1 MKNSALVLLLTVAGV
16 AALAA
21 GSLYFGAPAFGWL
34 IIAAIFVIFIGAA
47 LRDLMLIKQIER
59 EADILKEL
67 STKRNPF
74 TEAPSSGLVAE
85 CVNGVMEICTVNNL
99 SVEAFLEILNAKSRL
114 KFGKSASGVVILLG
128 LMGTFFGL
136 MLSVSTAGSA
146 IDNSSTAAT
155 MDTVHSIFSS
165 MKGIFG
171 TSLCGIFASLILS
184 AIHTLAK
191 NDVEKFAADLDF
203 FAVSK
208 LYKMCA
214 PLPAESY
221 NGEDVAEK
229 MEQVAETMRGAFAT
243 TVAEVKNAFV
253 ESQNATI
260 ESMRKMSAELS
271 SNFANT
277 ASALNAKFET
287 MASANSAATT
297 KLVTEVSEQFAGT
310 RSATLESVNGLLD
323 SFKSGLTSA
332 VESSLSKMQSM
343 QNAFPAE
350 LKESVSALSSQINA
364 SLVKQSETASA
375 EWSKLME
382 RFAEIADKS
391 AAAEA
396 EHLASLHGASAG
408 LSETLAAEI
417 AKINS
422 NVDASIKA
430 LANELSASVRTQVE
444 ESGAQWNAFMQKL
457 ETASIESEKHQREG
471 LETLANVAVQVAE
484 KAQAGSADLT
494 SKVTEEISKL
504 SLDVQTSF
512 KTLADTSAAL
522 VDAQTR
528 LLEGVENRVVKENE
542 ASEVLTSNINEAST
556 LMRVNQSEFAAGLE
570 MFNKGLESLLEKLS
584 GDTEEKSEE
593 EGFVEQIRR
602 SLELFHE
609 RASEIL
615 MENAV
620 KTQEILLEIL
630 EQSQRAALTSE
641 KKDA

>member
-1 MKNSALVLLLTVAGV
+1 MKNSALTLLLIVAGV
-16 AALAA
+16 AVLAA
-21 GSLYFGAPAFGWL
+21 GSLYFGAPLFGWL

-47 LRDLMLIKQIER
+47 FKDFKLIKQVES
-59 EADILKEL
+59 ESEILKEI

-74 TEAPSSGLVAE
+74 TEAPSSGIVAE
-85 CVNGVMEICTVNNL
+85 RINGVMEVCNVNNL
-99 SVEAFLEILNAKSRL
+99 SVEAFLEVLNARFSL

-184 AIHTLAK
+184 AIHTLTK

-203 FAVSK
+203 FSVSK

-214 PLPAESY
+214 PLPAES
-221 NGEDVAEK
+221 NNDEDVAEK

-277 ASALNAKFET
+277 ASALNAKFEA
-287 MASANSAATT
+287 MATANSAATT
-297 KLVTEVSEQFAGT
+297 KLVSDVSNQFAGT
-310 RSATLESVNGLLD
+310 RSATLESVNSLLET
-323 SFKSGLTSA
+323 FKNGLTAA
-332 VESSLSKMQSM
+332 VDSSVANMQNM

-422 NVDASIKA
+422 NVETSIKA
-430 LANELSASVRTQVE
+430 LAGELSTSVKAQVE
-444 ESGAQWNAFMQKL
+444 ESSAQWNSFMAKL
-457 ETASIESEKHQREG
+457 ESASAESTKSQREG

-484 KAQAGSADLT
+484 KAQAGSADLST
-494 SKVTEEISKL
+494 RVTEEISKL
-504 SLDVQTSF
+504 SSDVQSSF
-512 KTLADTSAAL
+512 KSLAETSAAL
-522 VDAQTR
+522 VEAQKQ

-542 ASEVLTSNINEAST
+542 ASETLTSNINEAST
-556 LMRVNQSEFAAGLE
+556 LMRVNQSEFSAGLE
-570 MFNKGLESLLEKLS
+570 MFNKGLEALLEKLS